1 MAQLSTSD
9 FRKGSKVVIEG
20 EPYEMI
26 VVEFVKPGKGQAL
39 YRCKM
44 RNLIK
49 GSILDRTYKS
59 GDSLE
64 AADVRRNDAQYLY
77 KDAGGYVFMDQDS
90 FEQHSIA
97 AETVGDQAHFLQ
109 DNMVCELLYWND
121 TPIGV
126 TLPQSVVMKVTYTE
140 PAVRGNTSSN
150 ITKAATLENGIEIQV
165 PAFVDTGDM
174 VKVNTQT
181 GEYVERVRE

>member
-20 EPYEMI
+20 EPYEMLA
-26 VVEFVKPGKGQAL
+26 VEFVKPGKGQAL
-39 YRCKM
+39 YRCRM

-59 GDSLE
+59 GDGLE
-64 AADVRRNDAQYLY
+64 AADVRRNDGQFLY

-90 FEQHSIA
+90 FEQHSISA
-97 AETVGDQAHFLQ
+97 DVIGDQAKFLQ

-150 ITKAATLENGIEIQV
+150 ITKAATVDNGIEIQV
-165 PAFVDTGDM
+165 PAFVDTGDL
-174 VKVNTQT
+174 VKINTQT

>member
-1 MAQLSTSD
+1 MAQLNTSD

-26 VVEFVKPGKGQAL
+26 AVEFVKPGKGQAL

-44 RNLIK
+44 RNLLR
-49 GSILDRTYKS
+49 GTILDRTYKS

-77 KDAGGYVFMDQDS
+77 KDANGYVFMDQDS
-90 FEQHSIA
+90 FEQHTVA
-97 AETVGDQAHFLQ
+97 ADVLGDQARFLQ
-109 DNMVCELLYWND
+109 DGMTCELLYWND

-126 TLPQSVVMKVTYTE
+126 TLPASVVMKVSYTE
-140 PAVRGNTSSN
+140 PAVRGNTSGN
-150 ITKAATLENGIEIQV
+150 VTKAATLENGVEIQV
-165 PAFVDTGDM
+165 PAFVEIGDM
-174 VKVNTQT
+174 VKINTQT
-181 GEYVERVRE
+181 GEYIERVRN